1 MATVKKI
8 NVTHD
13 RSKHSHFPHNFAQV
27 LVIISTLANY
37 NNIDIFKVNF
47 EEVLKQLEH
56 EVLPDC
62 SLNSAS
68 TL

>member
-13 RSKHSHFPHNFAQV
+13 RSKHSHFPHNFAKV

-47 EEVLKQLEH
+47 EEVLK
-56 EVLPDC
+56 
-62 SLNSAS
+62 
-68 TL
+68 